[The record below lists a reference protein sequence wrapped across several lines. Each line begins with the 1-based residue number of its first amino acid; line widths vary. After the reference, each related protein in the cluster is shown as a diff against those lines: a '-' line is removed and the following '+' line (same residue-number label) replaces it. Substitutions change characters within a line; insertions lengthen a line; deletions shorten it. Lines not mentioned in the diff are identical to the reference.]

1 MFTIDYKKSGNI
13 ANKCVCFL
21 IIKNKTDKMY
31 KKIFVWLRVGEFMI
45 QSNVSWT
52 TILLIFNKIL
62 YDTIELLFTQI
73 NVNLGIRWPNKC
85 GQLV

>member
-1 MFTIDYKKSGNI
+1 
-13 ANKCVCFL
+13 
-21 IIKNKTDKMY
+21 MY